1 MDKAACFHDYLH
13 RDHGKWASPLSHRN
27 TTKILR
33 GNKVR
38 AESDRSRLK
47 TRSPKNACVGGQVSA
62 AHLI

>member
-1 MDKAACFHDYLH
+1 MDKVACFHDYLH

-38 AESDRSRLK
+38 AESVLISF
-47 TRSPKNACVGGQVSA
+47 KNE
-62 AHLI
+62 LP